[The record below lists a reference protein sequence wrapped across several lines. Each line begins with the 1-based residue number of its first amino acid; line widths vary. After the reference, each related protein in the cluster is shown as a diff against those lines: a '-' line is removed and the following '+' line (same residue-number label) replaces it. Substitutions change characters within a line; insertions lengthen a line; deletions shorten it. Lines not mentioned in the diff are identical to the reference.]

1 MRNNRSEAETFRF
14 FPYIGMSFVA
24 ILFFLGAILMFFLS
38 YILPVFTDKILTA
51 TTAIGALLFC
61 WVFSVRIP
69 LRVDLDDKGIQFRN
83 VVTKE
88 QYSADWTDFFAAYCM
103 YGSRGHTYLLLARTE
118 MNCRQQK
125 ESWKALQQIKKG
137 HPLLS
142 KEGNVCFL
150 VDRRFSDVRHFVQDR
165 LPFFVPE
172 LGPHV
177 G

>member
-88 QYSADWTDFFAAYCM
+88 QYSADWTVFLRHTVCMAAE
-103 YGSRGHTYLLLARTE
+103 GTHT
-118 MNCRQQK
+118 C
-125 ESWKALQQIKKG
+125 
-137 HPLLS
+137 
-142 KEGNVCFL
+142 C
-150 VDRRFSDVRHFVQDR
+150 
-165 LPFFVPE
+165 
-172 LGPHV
+172 
-177 G
+177 